1 MPTRNSSSSTS
12 STSSESAFS
21 SAFAAQDLQSVKSAL
36 DGINVSAE
44 GVSKSLGRTFSSA
57 IAGGRSFNDTLTL
70 VAASMSKLFAN
81 SVTPSL
87 TQGFSSIIGDL
98 FGGGGGSAGVAP
110 FADGGIVSSPRFFGT
125 GSSVGLMGERGA
137 EAILPL
143 ARGPNGQ
150 LGIAASGAGN
160 RLAPVTI
167 NITTPDAESF
177 RRSQAQIA
185 AALARA
191 VARGQRAL

>member
-1 MPTRNSSSSTS
+1 MATRSSSSINATN
-12 STSSESAFS
+12 TENALS

-70 VAASMSKLFAN
+70 VAASMSKVFAN
-81 SVTPSL
+81 AVTPSL
-87 TQGFSSIIGDL
+87 TQGFSSIIGGL
-98 FGGGGGSAGVAP
+98 FSGGNASASVAP
-110 FADGGIVSSPRFFGT
+110 FADGGIVSSPRFFGN

-150 LGIAASGAGN
+150 LGIAASRAGN
-160 RLAPVTI
+160 RAAPVTI

-177 RRSQAQIA
+177 RRSQTQVAG
-185 AALARA
+185 ALARA